1 MQFFRFVTLFSA
13 IAYVFAALMLG
24 TSLILLPSDT
34 NHASESSASLH
45 VMEKT
50 TLSSVTYANNKYE

>member
-24 TSLILLPSDT
+24 TSLILLPNDSG
-34 NHASESSASLH
+34 SGGSPSLQKVEQGGSSSLMVAH
-45 VMEKT
+45 
-50 TLSSVTYANNKYE
+50 NKYDE

>member
-34 NHASESSASLH
+34 NHASGSDISPHA
-45 VMEKT
+45 MEKAAF
-50 TLSSVTYANNKYE
+50 SSVTYANNKYE